1 MQTCNH
7 ADFDEY
13 FGVCTNCK
21 ATRKEVLQEE
31 FKDELKPVY
40 AKLQDALGLPGDIA
54 PETLAQLET
63 AENALAEVV
72 ATWLDDQFN
81 Q

>member
-1 MQTCNH
+1 MQTCDH
-7 ADFDEY
+7 ANFDEY
-13 FGVCTNCK
+13 FGECTDCK
-21 ATRKEVLQEE
+21 ATRRIILQEE

-40 AKLQDALGLPGDIA
+40 AKLQDALGLSGDIA
-54 PETLAQLET
+54 PDVLVELEDR
-63 AENALAEVV
+63 ENALAEVV

>member
-1 MQTCNH
+1 MQTCTH

-13 FGVCTNCK
+13 FGRCTECN
-21 ATRKEVLQEE
+21 ADRKTVLMQE
-31 FKDELKPVY
+31 FKNELMPVY
-40 AKLQDALGLPGDIA
+40 AKLQDALGLTGDIA
-54 PETLAQLET
+54 PD
-63 AENALAEVV
+63 ALAELETREDALADVV